1 MGVYAIK
8 PRFQRLLKPA
18 ADALI
23 ARRIHPDAINGA
35 GLLLALGMAASFYF
49 APAWPALYWALPL
62 GAFLR
67 TACNALDGMVARG
80 LGVSSAFGE
89 VQNELLDR
97 LSDAAIFLS
106 LGLSGHCDLRL
117 AAVGTAAILI
127 NSYLG
132 ILGKAAGG
140 KRVYVGI
147 LGKADRMIL
156 VGVTGIVAFFHP
168 IPLGWQIVGA
178 VVVVG
183 SFVSAFQRL
192 RAIKGDLR

>member
-8 PRFQRLLKPA
+8 PRFQRLLKPV
-18 ADALI
+18 ADVLI
-23 ARRIHPDAINGA
+23 ALRVHPDAINAA
-35 GLLLALGMAASFYF
+35 GLVIALAMAAALYLVDR
-49 APAWPALYWALPL
+49 WPALYWVLPL

-80 LGVSSAFGE
+80 LEVSSALGE
-89 VQNELLDR
+89 VQNELFDR
-97 LSDAAIFLS
+97 VSDAAIFLS
-106 LGLSGHCDLRL
+106 LGLSGHCDLAV

-140 KRVYVGI
+140 KRVYTGI

-156 VGVTGIVAFFHP
+156 VGVMGIVSFFHP
-168 IPLGWQIVGA
+168 AGLAWEIVG
-178 VVVVG
+178 VVVV
-183 SFVSAFQRL
+183 SATLVSALQRVW
-192 RAIKGDLR
+192 AIREDLR